1 MNGHAKVLFVIA
13 ALFNFAVGLS
23 WLVGFD
29 LVQQWMQLAP
39 AEGSN
44 RMIWNLCAVL
54 VLTFGY
60 AYYMVSRDPVK
71 YRQYAVLGTIGKLAV
86 VAVVLPVIIQGGQ
99 GYILGWVAMGDLVFA
114 LLFAHFLRSY
124 PVGSRA

>member
-1 MNGHAKVLFVIA
+1 MNGHAKILFVIA
-13 ALFNFAVGLS
+13 ALFNVAVGLS
-23 WLVGFD
+23 WLAAFP
-29 LVQQWMQLAP
+29 LVQNLMQLAP

-44 RMIWNLCAVL
+44 RMILNICAVL

-71 YRQYAVLGTIGKLAV
+71 YRPYAVLGTIGKLAV

-114 LLFAHFLRSY
+114 LLFAHFLKTH
-124 PVGSRA
+124 PAGSAA